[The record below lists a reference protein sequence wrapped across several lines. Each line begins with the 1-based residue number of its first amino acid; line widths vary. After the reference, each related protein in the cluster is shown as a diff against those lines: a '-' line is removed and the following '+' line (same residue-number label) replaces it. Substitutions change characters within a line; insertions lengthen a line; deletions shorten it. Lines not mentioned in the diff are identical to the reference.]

1 MIMSEKENDSVGR
14 KPDYIAYSV
23 RDTHDGKGNWNK
35 VGAAWGHR
43 DGQGIDLQL
52 DATPV
57 DGRVTLRELRDE
69 RMNSYE
75 DERQA
80 EISER
85 SSERKEG
92 RGRAR

>member
-1 MIMSEKENDSVGR
+1 MSEHERNSVGK

-23 RDTHDGKGNWNK
+23 RDTRDGKSDWNK

-57 DGRVTLRELRDE
+57 DGRVTLRELREE

-75 DERQA
+75 DDRQA
-80 EISER
+80 ENSER

-92 RGRAR
+92 RGRTR

>member
-1 MIMSEKENDSVGR
+1 MSDKENDSVGR
-14 KPDYIAYSV
+14 KPDFIAYSV
-23 RDTHDGKGNWNK
+23 RDTRDGKGDWNK

-52 DATPV
+52 DAAPV
-57 DGRVTLRELRDE
+57 DGRVTLREFRKE

-75 DERQA
+75 DERQ
-80 EISER
+80 SETSGR

>member
-1 MIMSEKENDSVGR
+1 MSEQESNSAGK
-14 KPDYIAYSV
+14 KPDYIAYTV
-23 RDTHDGKGNWNK
+23 RDTRDGKGDWNK

-52 DATPV
+52 DAAPV
-57 DGRVTLRELRDE
+57 DGRVTLRELREE

-75 DERQA
+75 GERQS
-80 EISER
+80 ETSER